1 MKLKIEPDKL
11 ITFFV
16 KIKGEKGTSELRAVL
31 NPSAEYCVIP
41 KHEAILLGYKIDFD
55 EFTEPGEGTRAI
67 TIGGIIE
74 AGEVELD
81 EVQVA
86 DLVSKNVKTIVSDLP
101 ILGGVQ
107 FVMGLSFLA
116 NYKTTID
123 YGKGY
128 LTIEQ
133 V

>member
-1 MKLKIEPDKL
+1 MKLKIKPDEL
-11 ITFFV
+11 ITLFV
-16 KIKGEKGTSELRAVL
+16 KIKGEKGVSELRAVL

-41 KHEAILLGYKIDFD
+41 KHEAILLGYNIDFD

-74 AGEVELD
+74 AGEVELE

-86 DLVSKNVKTIVSDLP
+86 DLSSNNVKAIISDLP

-107 FVMGLSFLA
+107 FVLGLSFLSS
-116 NYKTTID
+116 YKTTID
-123 YGKGY
+123 FGKGY
-128 LTIEQ
+128 LTIEP